1 MNFLW
6 SLLGALL
13 PAAAGMLVLVIGAFC
28 SLFSLDANSQM
39 GPGIGLIFVAA
50 IRLLDR
56 KKRLML
62 APRAIAAPNPL
73 QKLAY
78 ALKRIRAQTVS
89 APNPLQKHLYLYKW
103 PRSMSLGLFIMPK
116 RLLGVFLFSNNA
128 IYILRQNG
136 ILGRILG
143 KFTYK

>member
-50 IRLLDR
+50 AIRLLDR

-78 ALKRIRAQTVS
+78 ALTDEVAES
-89 APNPLQKHLYLYKW
+89 PG
-103 PRSMSLGLFIMPK
+103 RSHAKPFAKAFVFI
-116 RLLGVFLFSNNA
+116 
-128 IYILRQNG
+128 
-136 ILGRILG
+136 
-143 KFTYK
+143 

>member
-50 IRLLDR
+50 AIRLFDR
-56 KKRLML
+56 KKALDGS
-62 APRAIAAPNPL
+62 APAVA
-73 QKLAY
+73 
-78 ALKRIRAQTVS
+78 AQTLCKS
-89 APNPLQKHLYLYKW
+89 TCICK
-103 PRSMSLGLFIMPK
+103 
-116 RLLGVFLFSNNA
+116 
-128 IYILRQNG
+128 NG
-136 ILGRILG
+136 PGA
-143 KFTYK
+143 

>member
-50 IRLLDR
+50 
-56 KKRLML
+56 
-62 APRAIAAPNPL
+62 AIVIL
-73 QKLAY
+73 G
-78 ALKRIRAQTVS
+78 ALIWLIS
-89 APNPLQKHLYLYKW
+89 
-103 PRSMSLGLFIMPK
+103 FI
-116 RLLGVFLFSNNA
+116 VFLCAGFSWRVEW
-128 IYILRQNG
+128 ILTG
-136 ILGRILG
+136 IFSALCFLLWWVLHSL
-143 KFTYK
+143 

>member
-28 SLFSLDANSQM
+28 SLFFLDANSQM

-50 IRLLDR
+50 AISLFER

-62 APRAIAAPNPL
+62 APRPYSRKILCKSICIYMNGPGACPRGFLLCPN
-73 QKLAY
+73 AC
-78 ALKRIRAQTVS
+78 
-89 APNPLQKHLYLYKW
+89 
-103 PRSMSLGLFIMPK
+103 
-116 RLLGVFLFSNNA
+116 
-128 IYILRQNG
+128 
-136 ILGRILG
+136 
-143 KFTYK
+143 

>member
-50 IRLLDR
+50 AIRLLDR

-62 APRAIAAPNPL
+62 SPRPYP
-73 QKLAY
+73 
-78 ALKRIRAQTVS
+78 RQTVCKNLHTRSQTKRQRSPAVS
-89 APNPLQKHLYLYKW
+89 A
-103 PRSMSLGLFIMPK
+103 
-116 RLLGVFLFSNNA
+116 
-128 IYILRQNG
+128 
-136 ILGRILG
+136 
-143 KFTYK
+143 

>member
-13 PAAAGMLVLVIGAFC
+13 PAAAGMLVLVIGSFC

-50 IRLLDR
+50 AIRLLDR

-62 APRAIAAPNPL
+62 APWAIAA
-73 QKLAY
+73 
-78 ALKRIRAQTVS
+78 
-89 APNPLQKHLYLYKW
+89 
-103 PRSMSLGLFIMPK
+103 
-116 RLLGVFLFSNNA
+116 
-128 IYILRQNG
+128 
-136 ILGRILG
+136 
-143 KFTYK
+143 

>member
-13 PAAAGMLVLVIGAFC
+13 PAAAGMLVLVIGSFC

-50 IRLLDR
+50 AIRLLDR

-62 APRAIAAPNPL
+62 APRPYPRKIICKSICIYMNGPGVCPRGFLLCPN
-73 QKLAY
+73 AC
-78 ALKRIRAQTVS
+78 
-89 APNPLQKHLYLYKW
+89 
-103 PRSMSLGLFIMPK
+103 
-116 RLLGVFLFSNNA
+116 
-128 IYILRQNG
+128 
-136 ILGRILG
+136 
-143 KFTYK
+143 

>member
-50 IRLLDR
+50 AIRLLDR

-62 APRAIAAPNPL
+62 APRPYP
-73 QKLAY
+73 
-78 ALKRIRAQTVS
+78 RQTVCKS
-89 APNPLQKHLYLYKW
+89 ICIYMNGPGVCPRGFLLCPN
-103 PRSMSLGLFIMPK
+103 
-116 RLLGVFLFSNNA
+116 A
-128 IYILRQNG
+128 C
-136 ILGRILG
+136 
-143 KFTYK
+143 

>member
-28 SLFSLDANSQM
+28 SLFSL
-39 GPGIGLIFVAA
+39 
-50 IRLLDR
+50 
-56 KKRLML
+56 
-62 APRAIAAPNPL
+62 
-73 QKLAY
+73 
-78 ALKRIRAQTVS
+78 
-89 APNPLQKHLYLYKW
+89 
-103 PRSMSLGLFIMPK
+103 GLFIMPK

-136 ILGRILG
+136 VLGRILG

>member
-13 PAAAGMLVLVIGAFC
+13 PAAAGMLVLIIGAFC

-50 IRLLDR
+50 AIRLLDR

-62 APRAIAAPNPL
+62 APRPYPRKPFA
-73 QKLAY
+73 K
-78 ALKRIRAQTVS
+78 ALVFVKMAQGHSSGAFYYAQTP
-89 APNPLQKHLYLYKW
+89 A
-103 PRSMSLGLFIMPK
+103 RRFF
-116 RLLGVFLFSNNA
+116 VF
-128 IYILRQNG
+128 
-136 ILGRILG
+136 
-143 KFTYK
+143 

>member
-50 IRLLDR
+50 AIRLLDR

-62 APRAIAAPNPL
+62 APRPYPRKILCKNLHTHSQTKRLRFQAVAAQN
-73 QKLAY
+73 
-78 ALKRIRAQTVS
+78 R
-89 APNPLQKHLYLYKW
+89 LQKHLYLYEW
-103 PRSMSLGLFIMPK
+103 PRSMSPGLFIMPK
-116 RLLGVFLFSNNA
+116 RLLGVFFV
-128 IYILRQNG
+128 
-136 ILGRILG
+136 
-143 KFTYK
+143 F

>member
-50 IRLLDR
+50 AIRLFER
-56 KKRLML
+56 KKRLMS
-62 APRAIAAPNPL
+62 APPAVAAPN
-73 QKLAY
+73 
-78 ALKRIRAQTVS
+78 R
-89 APNPLQKHLYLYKW
+89 LQKHLYLYEW
-103 PRSMSLGLFIMPK
+103 PRSMSPGLFIMPK
-116 RLLGVFLFSNNA
+116 RLLGVFFV
-128 IYILRQNG
+128 
-136 ILGRILG
+136 
-143 KFTYK
+143 F